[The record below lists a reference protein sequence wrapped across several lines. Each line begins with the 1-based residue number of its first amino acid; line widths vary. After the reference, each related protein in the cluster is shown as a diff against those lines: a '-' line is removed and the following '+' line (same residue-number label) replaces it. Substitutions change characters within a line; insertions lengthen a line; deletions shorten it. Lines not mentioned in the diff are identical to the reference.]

1 MLSVY
6 QLGARLRIDPNEL
19 LDTIN
24 GKKVPTQKVLKGLA
38 KELDVSYFDL
48 STLPDSL
55 RRDPPAQTATRRVAW
70 QIIWRKSLHGI
81 WRVGA

>member
-6 QLGARLRIDPNEL
+6 QLGARLGIDPNEL

-48 STLPDSL
+48 WTLPDVCDVILQHKPQPDERTSQ
-55 RRDPPAQTATRRVAW
+55 PPTAFAHQV
-70 QIIWRKSLHGI
+70 
-81 WRVGA
+81 